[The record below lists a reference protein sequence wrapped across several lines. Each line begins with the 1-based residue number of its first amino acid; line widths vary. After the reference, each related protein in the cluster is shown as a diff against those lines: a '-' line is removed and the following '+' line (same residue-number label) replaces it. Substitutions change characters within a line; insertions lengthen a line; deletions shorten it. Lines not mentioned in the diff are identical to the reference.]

1 MLFRE
6 NLMILSKNGGYLIFN
21 KVLLII
27 IYFFVCYNTISYL
40 IHQLVIFICYNSN
53 NYCNMR

>member
-1 MLFRE
+1 
-6 NLMILSKNGGYLIFN
+6 MILSKNGANLIFN

-27 IYFFVCYNTISYL
+27 ICFFVRYNTISYL
-40 IHQLVIFICYNSN
+40 IHQFIIFICYNSN